1 MNGYNNKYLLIN
13 LNNYSYEIHPLPEN
27 ILTDYIGGTGLSSY
41 LLYKYSSFNS
51 DSFSPDNPLIFAS
64 SLLTGTKLTTTSKFA
79 ITTKSPLTNFIGDSM
94 SSSHFADKLKKT
106 GFDALVIIGKS
117 KSNKIIKIQNSSVE
131 FIDATNIWGKTTS
144 ETERIL
150 NQKLGNNF
158 SFACI
163 GPAGENLVRFA
174 GIKNDGGRMAAR
186 TGVGAVMGS
195 KLIKAIAIHGTQ
207 EINIANQ
214 TELNLI
220 RKELSLKSLGDST
233 EKYRT
238 TGTTINMSILNRLE
252 MLPTNNFKQSVF
264 NEAKNIEG
272 ENLLKNHYS
281 KKAHCANCT
290 IGCEKIFITNDGN
303 DKTESRLEFQTTAS
317 LGSNIGVSNPNW
329 IIRAANLCDDLGMD
343 TISTG
348 VTIGWAIEA
357 SEKGHLNSAI
367 KINSENSLLDLIKK
381 IAYRDSIGELLADG
395 TKLASQS
402 TGKGSANY
410 AMHVK
415 GLEIPSY
422 DPRNL
427 PALSLALSVSTK
439 GACHNRASAYDIDFN
454 NKEIFNDPTIIA
466 AKTKTSEDY
475 SAILDSMIWCKFLR
489 KSFNDFYEET
499 SEIYSLITGVK
510 YNSRKLK
517 KAGERINN
525 IKKLF
530 NIQNGWIRSDDNL
543 PERLLNSKNQIMSH
557 SYLDS
562 MIDNYYHFRGWDKN
576 GNIPISKLSELNLNT
591 KEYASKNTI

>member
-13 LNNYSYEIHPLPEN
+13 LNNYSHEIHLLPEN

-117 KSNKIIKIQNSSVE
+117 KSSKIIKIQNSSIE
-131 FIDATNIWGKTTS
+131 FIDAANMWGKTTS

-150 NQKLGNNF
+150 NQNLGNDF

-207 EINIANQ
+207 KINIANQ
-214 TELNLI
+214 SELNVI
-220 RKELSLKSLGDST
+220 RKELSIKSLGDST

-264 NEAKNIEG
+264 KEAKNIEG
-272 ENLLKNHYS
+272 ENLLENHYS

-290 IGCEKIFITNDGN
+290 IGCEKIFITNDDDN
-303 DKTESRLEFQTTAS
+303 PTESRLEFQTTAS

-329 IIRAANLCDDLGMD
+329 IIRAANLCDELGMD

-357 SEKGHLNSAI
+357 SEKGHLNSSI

-381 IAYRDSIGELLADG
+381 IAYRDSIGDLLADG
-395 TKLASQS
+395 TKLASES
-402 TGKGSANY
+402 IGKDSANY

-454 NKEIFNDPTIIA
+454 NKEIFNNPDIIA
-466 AKTKTSEDY
+466 SKTKASEDY

-489 KSFNDFYEET
+489 KSFNNFYEET

-510 YNSRKLK
+510 YDSEKLK

-562 MIDNYYHFRGWDKN
+562 MIDSYYHFRGWDKN

-591 KEYASKNTI
+591 KEYASKNTL

>member
-13 LNNYSYEIHPLPEN
+13 LNNYSYEIHPLTEN

-195 KLIKAIAIHGTQ
+195 KLIKARAIHGTQ

-381 IAYRDSIGELLADG
+381 IAYRDSIGDLLADG

>member
-13 LNNYSYEIHPLPEN
+13 LNNYSYEIHPLTEN

-64 SLLTGTKLTTTSKFA
+64 SLITGTKLTTTSKFA

-381 IAYRDSIGELLADG
+381 IAYRDSIGDLLADG